1 MKFQYQ
7 LILILMFFVGLVNS
21 PIKGQD
27 VYLAGTA
34 TASIEPKFHPFSLA
48 LAGYGYPRGGRF
60 SLEWIRTDVN
70 FKSLISSSKQLQKWR
85 KLAPNGIAFTK
96 VKRTIYA
103 VDQNGNIN
111 SAVVGGKSPLW
122 KLHSKLEGVISLT
135 NYKGRLLVLTAND
148 EIFRYNLDNNN
159 ATWIKIAKFNGLT
172 YDVHLKAITVVKDKL
187 YGVDANNVVFEGQQR
202 MDGTLAVSAVAI
214 SAGQETVVIVG
225 ADVCGFNQDFIAK
238 VKQEIYKKH
247 QILPSAI
254 LINASHTHFA
264 PSTQDW
270 TTWGTHQLPDSAYL
284 NNVLKPALISVIN
297 SAMKNRKPSML
308 SFGRGKTA
316 IGKNRSLEGA
326 AATYDNDVDVLNI
339 ERNKDKQKTALFLTG
354 CHPVFKNDGTEGFT
368 LSANYP
374 AVTRNLLKQEA
385 VLDEAMFI
393 QGCGGDINPVSSDY
407 KQTGADLAA
416 DVKGVLKEPMQ
427 QLKGKISFYLDSIN
441 FAVNKWS
448 DERILAFRKTND
460 NGKGNVED
468 EKNVRW
474 ADLMLKRSKTNTM
487 PASMPVYIQTIN
499 IGNWKLIGL
508 SREVVTDYSIG
519 IKQLWPGK
527 LVSVAGYS
535 NDVSSYLPTSKH
547 IKSGTYEGY
556 GSFFWYG
563 QPSVFPQDVYEKI
576 ISTIK
581 SQNH

>member
-7 LILILMFFVGLVNS
+7 LILILMFFAGLVS
-21 PIKGQD
+21 PSKAQQ

-34 TASIEPKFHPFSLA
+34 TASIEPKAYPFSVA

-70 FKSLISSSKQLQKWR
+70 FKSLISLSKQEKWK
-85 KLAPNGIAFTK
+85 KLVPSGIAFTK
-96 VKRTIYA
+96 VKRTMYVA
-103 VDQNGNIN
+103 DQNGAIN
-111 SAVVGGKSPLW
+111 SALAGGKLPLW
-122 KLHSKLEGVISLT
+122 KMHSKLEGVISLT
-135 NYKGRLLVLTAND
+135 NHHGRLLALTAND
-148 EIFRYNLDNNN
+148 EIFRYDLDNNN

-172 YDVHLKAITVVKDKL
+172 YDVHLKAIAVVGDEL
-187 YGVDANNVVFEGQQR
+187 YGVDANNVVFKGQQK

-214 SAGQETVVIVG
+214 SEAKETVVMVS
-225 ADVCGFNQDFIAK
+225 ADVCGFNQDFITK

-270 TTWGTHQLPDSAYL
+270 TTWGAHQLPDSAYL

-297 SAMKNRKPSML
+297 SAIKNRKPSLL

-326 AATYDNDVDVLNI
+326 AATYDNDVDVLQI
-339 ERNKDKQKTALFLTG
+339 ERKNDHRKTALFLTG
-354 CHPVFKNDGTEGFT
+354 CHPVFKNEGTAGFT

-374 AVTRNLLKQEA
+374 AFTRNLLKEQA
-385 VLDEAMFI
+385 VVNDAMFL
-393 QGCGGDINPVSSDY
+393 QGCGGDINPVSLDY
-407 KQTGADLAA
+407 KKTGTDLAA
-416 DVKGVLKEPMQ
+416 DVKSVLKAPMQ
-427 QLKGKISFYLDSIN
+427 QLNGKISFHLDSIN
-441 FAVNKWS
+441 FAINKWS
-448 DERILAFRKTND
+448 DERILDFRKTND
-460 NGKGNVED
+460 NGRGNVED

-487 PASMPVYIQTIN
+487 PASMPVYIQIIN

-519 IKQLWPGK
+519 IKKLWPEK

-547 IKSGTYEGY
+547 IQAGTYEGF

-563 QPSVFPQDVYEKI
+563 QPSVFPVDVYEKI